1 MGGDAGGTD
10 TRYRRPA
17 LASAEHFVPLGL
29 HATPDGSLVFDPPD
43 PAVVEDVRVL
53 LAACAELRLGE
64 GTRCPV
70 PSLKDQRHKL
80 HLILHTLMT
89 AMGAPDGGEP
99 YQPKTLLATA
109 LDRFPQLADFDELAA
124 GSGDPATDPLHEDGT
139 LRDQVEVDWNK
150 GVAL

>member
-1 MGGDAGGTD
+1 MTGDAGGID

-29 HATPDGSLVFDPPD
+29 HATPDRCLVFDPPD
-43 PAVVEDVRVL
+43 AALVQDVRML
-53 LAACAELRLGE
+53 LAVCAEQRLTE

-124 GSGDPATDPLHEDGT
+124 GSGDPATDPLHEDGA
-139 LRDQVEVDWNK
+139 LREQVEVEWNK
-150 GVAL
+150 GVPL

>member
-1 MGGDAGGTD
+1 MTEDAGESD

-29 HATPDGSLVFDPPD
+29 HTTPDGSLVFDPPE
-43 PAVVEDVRVL
+43 AALVEDVRML
-53 LAACAELRLGE
+53 LSVCAERRLQE
-64 GTRCPV
+64 GPRCPV

-99 YQPKTLLATA
+99 YQPKTLLASA

-124 GSGDPATDPLHEDGT
+124 GSGDPATDPLHEDSA
-139 LRDQVEVDWNK
+139 LRGQVEVDWNR
-150 GVAL
+150 GPPL